1 MGLLDQVVGALA
13 GGQSGGGNG
22 QLIQTVLQLINNP
35 QIGGLAGLLKT
46 LQQSGLGEAAN
57 SWVSTGQ
64 NMPVS
69 ADQIQSSLGD
79 SLLPGLAAQLGVTPE
94 QASGSLAQYLPQII
108 DQLTPNGQLPQ
119 QGQGDFLSQGLE
131 MLKKGGL
138 FS

>member
-69 ADQIQSSLGD
+69 AEQIQSSLGD

>member
-79 SLLPGLAAQLGVTPE
+79 SLLPGLAAQLGMTPE

>member
-119 QGQGDFLSQGLE
+119 QGQSDFLSQGLE

>member
-46 LQQSGLGEAAN
+46 LQQNGLGDAAN

-69 ADQIQSSLGD
+69 PDQIQSSLGD
-79 SLLPGLAAQLGVTPE
+79 SLLPGLAAQLGITPE